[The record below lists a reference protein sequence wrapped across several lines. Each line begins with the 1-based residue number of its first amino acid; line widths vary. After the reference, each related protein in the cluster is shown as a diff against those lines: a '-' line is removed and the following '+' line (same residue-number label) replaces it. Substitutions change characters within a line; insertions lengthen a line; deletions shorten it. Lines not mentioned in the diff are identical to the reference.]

1 MKVRWNYENAIL
13 NLPARAAEHVRD
25 ATETDLRALL
35 VLAAAGTDDG
45 MEDLAERAGVT
56 ETEWE
61 SALSF
66 WRGAGVI
73 AADKE
78 TRPSRAKKTEKRP
91 SDRDDAPTV
100 SALAYSGEDV
110 ERLCQEKAGLADT
123 IAMAQAI
130 LEKGSFTPAEA
141 SIFAYLADHLR
152 LDCEYILLLVSHCK
166 EIGKKSL
173 SYIEKTAISLY
184 DDGIDTVEAL
194 EAHFKR
200 EDEKRSL
207 EYAIRKLFGI
217 GERALT
223 AKEKEIVTAW
233 VKEGVSLELI
243 TEGYETMMRSKNVT
257 RPSFAYENKILESW
271 KAQGITTA
279 EAARE
284 KSAGAGKT
292 GSGAPSFDLD
302 EFFNLALER
311 GKKRE

>member
-13 NLPARAAEHVRD
+13 NLPAAAAEHVRD
-25 ATETDLRALL
+25 ATEQDLRVLL
-35 VLAAAGTDDG
+35 VLASAGEDDG
-45 MEDLAERAGVT
+45 TETLAERAGVT

-73 AADKE
+73 GADRE
-78 TRPSRAKKTEKRP
+78 TRPGRAKKTEKREKEAADVP
-91 SDRDDAPTV
+91 SV

-110 ERLCQEKAGLADT
+110 ERLCTEKPELADT
-123 IAMAQAI
+123 IAMAQGI
-130 LEKGSFTPAEA
+130 LEKGSFTPAEV
-141 SIFAYLADHLR
+141 SIFAYLSDHLR

-184 DDGIDTVEAL
+184 DDGIDTVERL
-194 EAHFKR
+194 EAYFKR
-200 EDEKRSL
+200 EDEKRST
-207 EYAIRKLFGI
+207 EYAIRKLYGI
-217 GERALT
+217 GDRALT
-223 AKEKEIVTAW
+223 AKEKEILAGW
-233 VKEGVSLELI
+233 MKEGYSLDLI

-271 KAQGITTA
+271 KSQGITTA

-284 KSAGAGKT
+284 KSAAGKT

-302 EFFNLALER
+302 EFFNLAVER
-311 GKKRE
+311 AKKRE